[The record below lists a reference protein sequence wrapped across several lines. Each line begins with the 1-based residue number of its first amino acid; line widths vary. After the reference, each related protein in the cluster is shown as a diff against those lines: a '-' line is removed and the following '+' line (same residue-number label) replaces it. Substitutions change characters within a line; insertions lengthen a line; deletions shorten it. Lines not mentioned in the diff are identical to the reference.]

1 MMGAHKLIGKGA
13 AMYDDIT
20 RIPLIIRSPQ
30 RGGDRSIRQSVIS
43 IYCRQ

>member
-1 MMGAHKLIGKGA
+1 MMGAHKLISKGA

-20 RIPLIIRSPQ
+20 RIPLIVRRRKGS
-30 RGGDRSIRQSVIS
+30 GDRSIRQSVIS